1 MEDLLQGLQDLKAKA
16 KTSKPESSIVGDKH
30 RTTLQGVVKSLTA
43 RCGVID
49 DSGHHQGGL
58 LQLLRDFN
66 EKLEIWNG
74 HLEGQQNGV

>member
-1 MEDLLQGLQDLKAKA
+1 MENLLQGLQDLKAKA
-16 KTSKPESSIVGDKH
+16 KTLKPESSIAGDKH

-49 DSGHHQGGL
+49 ASGHHQGGL

-66 EKLEIWNG
+66 EKLEIWNEQ
-74 HLEGQQNGV
+74 LEGRQNMV

>member
-1 MEDLLQGLQDLKAKA
+1 LEDLLQGLQDLKAKA
-16 KTSKPESSIVGDKH
+16 KTSKPTISVPSDKH

-49 DSGHHQGGL
+49 DSGHRQGGL

-66 EKLEIWNG
+66 EKLELWND
-74 HLEGQQNGV
+74 HLEG